1 MLRRTW
7 QGARAL
13 ARVRMLAL
21 HVRSLR
27 LQALVAQR
35 AGVDLRHDELG
46 GRLEEGVVVALHC
59 ADHDPRRRGDEV
71 GRQCGPSCASLPR
84 RKGSTRSAK
93 GEVED
98 RRRATGDVI
107 DKVQQSKSNPRRT
120 PMTLLSCSPRT
131 TTRRGAVGESD
142 GKSDDADSAA
152 SLNAACRLGE
162 RCFYGPPASELAGT
176 RPRPSVPIRPKNHHV
191 APTPCHAAF
200 RLSGAPAGGLEAGN
214 PVLDVAPTGGSAAAR
229 IEGGEPA
236 CRVPACSPISN
247 AHRTGGHVLG

>member
-1 MLRRTW
+1 MARCTCAGSRAHAGPACPESATASTRRAASRRRPTTRRAGRSPRGGGSRCPSLRR
-7 QGARAL
+7 
-13 ARVRMLAL
+13 
-21 HVRSLR
+21 
-27 LQALVAQR
+27 
-35 AGVDLRHDELG
+35 
-46 GRLEEGVVVALHC
+46 
-59 ADHDPRRRGDEV
+59 PRRRGDEV

-247 AHRTGGHVLG
+247 AHRTGDHVSG